1 MSLNWKEIDL
11 ILGELELP
19 GCQIQK
25 AVQSAFDVIGIRLH
39 GQGRTRTLLVALSP
53 GACRLHE
60 TFRPFPKTA
69 KTLRFAEFLDSR
81 IVNGWI
87 EEAVQLGD
95 NRIVRLTVRRRQET
109 GETRRYRIYIR
120 LWSNAANVI
129 VTDEEGLIL
138 DAMRRLPK
146 RGETTG
152 GRYRPEDAPAPPA
165 AAEGA
170 AADGTAAGSAGTRG
184 GSGEGAAASET
195 AAGSAGTRGGSGED
209 AAAEGAKTCGSSNEG
224 AAAGD
229 GGAETGPAGKE
240 AGGTAPAERPEYR
253 IRELPGD
260 GSFNRRIDGWYA
272 ERGGRLSL
280 ESLREEAEKR
290 CEGAIGRIAGS
301 LEKLRAKEA
310 EYENA
315 ERLKE
320 YGDIILANLASVRPG
335 DPWLE
340 AEDFHSGGRVRI
352 ALKWSVSP
360 SAGETAAQAE
370 RYYERY
376 RKAKNGLAGIRAEI
390 RAGEEEIAKLEGV
403 LASLL
408 EETNPLALHKLLRG
422 EGAGYRAVSGAGG
435 REAEKD
441 RKRPGLSF
449 RRGDWLIIVGRDAA
463 ENDALLRRH
472 VKGNDLWLH
481 VRDFP
486 GSYVFVK
493 HRAGKT
499 VPLDILL
506 DAGNLA
512 LFYSKGRN
520 NGEGNLFYTPVKYLR
535 RAKDGPKGLVLPTRE
550 KNLHIRTDGERLKEL
565 ERCRVEK

>member
-1 MSLNWKEIDL
+1 MSLNWKEINL
-11 ILGELELP
+11 ILSELELP

-25 AVQSAFDVIGIRLH
+25 AVQSAYDVTGIRLY
-39 GQGRTRTLLVALSP
+39 GQGHTRMLLIALSP
-53 GACRLHE
+53 GACRFHE

-69 KTLRFAEFLDSR
+69 KPLRFAEFLNAR
-81 IVNGWI
+81 IVNGRI

-95 NRIVRLTVRRRQET
+95 NRIVRLTVCRRQET
-109 GETRRYRIYIR
+109 GEFRRYRIYIR

-129 VTDEEGLIL
+129 VTDEEGIIL
-138 DAMRRLPK
+138 DAMRRLPR

-152 GRYRPEDAPAPPA
+152 GRYRPEHGPEHGPEYGPETALSPAPPDA
-165 AAEGA
+165 S
-170 AADGTAAGSAGTRG
+170 TA
-184 GSGEGAAASET
+184 SGET
-195 AAGSAGTRGGSGED
+195 ASGED
-209 AAAEGAKTCGSSNEG
+209 AGMEAGSPGTE
-224 AAAGD
+224 AD
-229 GGAETGPAGKE
+229 PAGTE
-240 AGGTAPAERPEYR
+240 AGSPGTEADPAGTEAGRAGRPEYR
-253 IRELPGD
+253 VRELPGD
-260 GSFNRRIDGWYA
+260 GSFNRRVDEWYA
-272 ERGGRLSL
+272 EKGGRLSL
-280 ESLREEAEKR
+280 ESLRKEAGKR
-290 CEGAIGRIAGS
+290 CEGAIGRIAGA
-301 LEKLRAKEA
+301 LEKLRAREA
-310 EYENA
+310 EYEDA

-320 YGDIILANLASVRPG
+320 YGDIILANLASIRPG

-352 ALKWSVSP
+352 ALCWSASP

-370 RYYERY
+370 RYYGRY
-376 RKAKNGLAGIRAEI
+376 RKAKQGLAGIRAEI
-390 RAGEEEIAKLEGV
+390 RAGEEEIRKLEGA

-408 EETNPLALHKLLRG
+408 EETNPLALHRLLRG
-422 EGAGYRAVSGAGG
+422 DGAGG

-481 VRDFP
+481 ARDFP
-486 GSYVFVK
+486 GSYVFIK
-493 HRAGKT
+493 HRSGKT

-520 NGEGNLFYTPVKYLR
+520 NGEGDLFYTPVKYLR
-535 RAKDGPKGLVLPTRE
+535 RAKDGPRGLVLPTRE
-550 KNLHIRTDGERLKEL
+550 KNLHIRTDGGRLKEL

>member
-11 ILGELELP
+11 VLSELELP
-19 GCQIQK
+19 GCRIQK
-25 AVQSAFDVIGIRLH
+25 AVQSAYDVMGLRLY
-39 GQGRTRTLLVALSP
+39 GQGRTRTLLIALTP

-60 TFRPFPKTA
+60 TFRPFPKA
-69 KTLRFAEFLDSR
+69 PRPLRFAELLNAR
-81 IVNGWI
+81 IVNGRI

-95 NRIVRLTVRRRQET
+95 NRIVRLTIRRRRET
-109 GETRRYRIYIR
+109 GEPERYKIYIR

-129 VTDEEGLIL
+129 VTDEAGGIL

-152 GRYRPEDAPAPPA
+152 GRYTP
-165 AAEGA
+165 
-170 AADGTAAGSAGTRG
+170 
-184 GSGEGAAASET
+184 ET
-195 AAGSAGTRGGSGED
+195 ALSPSGGT
-209 AAAEGAKTCGSSNEG
+209 GA
-224 AAAGD
+224 
-229 GGAETGPAGKE
+229 GGAD
-240 AGGTAPAERPEYR
+240 RPEYR
-253 IRELPGD
+253 VRELPED
-260 GSFNRRIDGWYA
+260 GSFNRSIDQWYA
-272 ERGGRLSL
+272 EKGGRLSL
-280 ESLREEAEKR
+280 ERLREEAGKR
-290 CEGAIGRIAGS
+290 CEGAIARIAAS
-301 LEKLRAKEA
+301 LERLRARAA

-315 ERLKE
+315 ERLRE

-352 ALKWSVSP
+352 ALEWSVSP

-370 RYYERY
+370 RYYEQY
-376 RKAKNGLAGIRAEI
+376 RKAKKGLAGVRAEI
-390 RAGEEEIAKLEGV
+390 RAGEEEIQKQEGA

-408 EETNPLALHKLLRG
+408 EETNPLALHRLLRG
-422 EGAGYRAVSGAGG
+422 DGAGS
-435 REAEKD
+435 RETEKD
-441 RKRPGLSF
+441 KKRPGLSF

-463 ENDALLRRH
+463 ENDTLLRHH

-486 GSYVFVK
+486 GSYVFIK
-493 HRAGKT
+493 YRAGKT

-520 NGEGNLFYTPVKYLR
+520 NGEGDLFYTAVKYLR
-535 RAKDGPKGLVLPTRE
+535 RAKGGPRGLVLPSQE
-550 KNLHIRTDGERLKEL
+550 KNLHIRIDGSRLREL